1 LWRCLCPASGYNS
14 IPIAFIY
21 REMFVKGFLLQRNQ
35 FTRLLATL
43 LLATLIGG
51 TARAS
56 ADPMPV
62 RQIAGTIHGFLE
74 LRTDDGHIVAS
85 GDTTRVVSGNRVT
98 SHTVFTFK
106 DGSIDDET
114 TIFSQRRTLQLISD
128 HHIQKGPYFPHPLDT
143 LIDARTGQVTV
154 RTTDKDGKEDIKTD
168 RMKLPTDLA
177 NGLVPVILEN
187 ARSNPAEM
195 TAPMVVF
202 TPKPRLVKLVISR
215 VGEDNA
221 SVSGNTHKA
230 IQYNIKIDLGGLA
243 GMIAPIVGKAPPDIH
258 IWTIGG
264 TATTFARETGPLYAE
279 GPLMTIQLASPS
291 WPEESKLA
299 H

>member
-1 LWRCLCPASGYNS
+1 MVTSS
-14 IPIAFIY
+14 
-21 REMFVKGFLLQRNQ
+21 LL
-35 FTRLLATL
+35 TA
-43 LLATLIGG
+43 LIGG
-51 TARAS
+51 AARAS
-56 ADPMPV
+56 ADPVPV
-62 RQIAGTIHGFLE
+62 RQVAGTIHGFLA
-74 LRTDDGHIVAS
+74 LRSDDGHIVAS
-85 GDTTRVVSGNRVT
+85 GDATRVVSGNRLT

-114 TIFSQRRTLQLISD
+114 TIFSQRRTLELISD

-143 LIDARTGQVTV
+143 LINARTGQVTV
-154 RTTDKDGKEDIKTD
+154 RTTDKDGKEDIKID

-187 ARSNPAEM
+187 AKSDAAGT
-195 TAPMVVF
+195 TATMVVF

-221 SVSGNTHKA
+221 SVSGNTRKA
-230 IQYNIKIDLGGLA
+230 IQYNIKIDLGGLV

-258 IWTIGG
+258 VWTIGG

-279 GPLMTIQLASPS
+279 GPIMTIQLASPS
-291 WPEESKLA
+291 WPEESKPS